1 MLRLGMP
8 GFLTPGSHSTRIPPP
23 VEMGNSGKNEH
34 DVVERKVVIGYFV
47 MLCRILVTF
56 RMELEPGFKV

>member
-1 MLRLGMP
+1 
-8 GFLTPGSHSTRIPPP
+8 
-23 VEMGNSGKNEH
+23 MGNSGKNEH